1 MSIDSVREKHEVG
14 LLNLPNVTGVGIGEK
29 NGAQVI
35 LVFVTVKVP
44 QSALQSHEI
53 IPKKIEEY
61 ETDVI
66 EIGHV
71 MIQNNMT

>member
-1 MSIDSVREKHEVG
+1 MSIDSVREKHEEE
-14 LLNLPNVTGVGIGEK
+14 LMNLPNVIGIGIGEK
-29 NGAQVI
+29 NGVQVI

-61 ETDVI
+61 ETDVK

-71 MIQNNMT
+71 MIQNNVT